1 MTKQIIN
8 VGTAANSKDGDSLRV
23 AFQKVNANF
32 AELYA
37 GAGGGSNTIDLSA
50 VDQHIIPATNLTYN
64 LGSPTHK
71 WHSLYVGT
79 GSIYVGDAV
88 LSLSNGKL
96 NSSVG
101 FATDDLTLGGVQISI
116 NNQGQIEAAGGVP
129 FVGVGSTGATG
140 ATGVIGYEGATGITS
155 LSTGSTGLSGTSE
168 QVIEIFATNTIGTA
182 KYIIQGVND
191 LGDVQVTE
199 LILTHNATGVYIT
212 EYATLNLILGGEW
225 DFSGDLMLLSGEVD
239 LMSES
244 GTVDLGA

>member
-1 MTKQIIN
+1 MAKDIDNYMVGDITATDGTYIDFIVTKSVGSATGVSGWIIN
-8 VGTAANSKDGDSLRV
+8 LNGAVGQIGASGATGYVGATGYTGATGSQGITGDQGASGATGPDGEQGIVGDSG
-23 AFQKVNANF
+23 
-32 AELYA
+32 Y
-37 GAGGGSNTIDLSA
+37 
-50 VDQHIIPATNLTYN
+50 
-64 LGSPTHK
+64 
-71 WHSLYVGT
+71 
-79 GSIYVGDAV
+79 
-88 LSLSNGKL
+88 
-96 NSSVG
+96 
-101 FATDDLTLGGVQISI
+101 
-116 NNQGQIEAAGGVP
+116 
-129 FVGVGSTGATG
+129 TGATG